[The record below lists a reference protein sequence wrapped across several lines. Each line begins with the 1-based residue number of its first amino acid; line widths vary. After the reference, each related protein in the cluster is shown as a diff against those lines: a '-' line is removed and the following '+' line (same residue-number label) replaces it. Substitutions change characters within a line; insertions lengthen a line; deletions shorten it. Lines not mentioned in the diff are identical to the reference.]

1 MSHVS
6 KQTERTRLRRKRER
20 GFYDRQKRAKLHGL
34 IDALYPGRSKALRP
48 ITDVEVAQTA
58 VLSLPLEEVS
68 TKIKD
73 TGVMDDEADYDW
85 SVWAGVIP
93 MRLETS
99 APIPDPRNLADIAMP
114 DYAASIRVG

>member
-6 KQTERTRLRRKRER
+6 KQTERTRLRRNRER

-58 VLSLPLEEVS
+58 VLSLPLKEVS
-68 TKIKD
+68 AKIKD

-85 SVWAGVIP
+85 PVWAGVIP

>member
-68 TKIKD
+68 AKIKD

-85 SVWAGVIP
+85 PVWAGVIP